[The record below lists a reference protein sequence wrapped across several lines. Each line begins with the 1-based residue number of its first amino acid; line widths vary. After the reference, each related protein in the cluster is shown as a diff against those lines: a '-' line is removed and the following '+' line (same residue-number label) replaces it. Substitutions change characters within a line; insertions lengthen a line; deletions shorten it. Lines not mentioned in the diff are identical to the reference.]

1 MTSLAAT
8 KQPISVQQADANSI
22 KGEHPF
28 KKTSFDAPPAH
39 VPNFFYRSRV
49 SEFVLARLT
58 WQSGQWPVAY
68 S

>member
-28 KKTSFDAPPAH
+28 KKRHSMRRQRMCRISSIDQEYP
-39 VPNFFYRSRV
+39 SL
-49 SEFVLARLT
+49 S
-58 WQSGQWPVAY
+58 
-68 S
+68 